1 MQDSSMQ
8 ILIAKAAVL
17 ANKQELFTYIYT
29 KCKIIMSEIVTF
41 RKLINVNDLQTKNF
55 KIIFD
60 TIQADSN
67 LTRNANFNISYF
79 VMNFYAIHHM
89 KFEENSVIF
98 EFIASEKSLEFEFPK
113 VISIEKELNDA
124 KGFIEYIF
132 WKMTVFNESSVNALI
147 PDLIEYNNRL
157 ITSKFE
163 INLIASYEF
172 MELLSNL
179 PNILELILDNGIK
192 FYFSPDIETIEKYFN
207 LPNFELTSQIIHF
220 DSKLLLLNS
229 SKSTVPKRIS
239 VIILAVTKMGN
250 FCNKPLEYLSK
261 ILNIS

>member
-1 MQDSSMQ
+1 
-8 ILIAKAAVL
+8 
-17 ANKQELFTYIYT
+17 
-29 KCKIIMSEIVTF
+29 
-41 RKLINVNDLQTKNF
+41 
-55 KIIFD
+55 
-60 TIQADSN
+60 
-67 LTRNANFNISYF
+67 
-79 VMNFYAIHHM
+79 
-89 KFEENSVIF
+89 
-98 EFIASEKSLEFEFPK
+98 
-113 VISIEKELNDA
+113 LNDA